1 MEKSS
6 FLISD
11 SIRQVVEYHHA
22 GDKESALNFASLVVW
37 RINQYGSWLTDS
49 EITLIDKCLKFKPR
63 RRKSL

>member
-11 SIRQVVEYHHA
+11 SLQQTLEYAKA

-49 EITLIDKCLKFKPR
+49 ETDLIDKCLKFKPR